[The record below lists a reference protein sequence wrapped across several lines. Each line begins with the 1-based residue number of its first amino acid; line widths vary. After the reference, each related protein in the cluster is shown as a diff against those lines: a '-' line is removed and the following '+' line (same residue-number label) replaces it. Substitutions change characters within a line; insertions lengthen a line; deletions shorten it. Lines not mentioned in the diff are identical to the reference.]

1 MGLRELAAGI
11 TVTDEQRDRGVT
23 EVDAAETPLVD
34 RLAAH
39 EDALPCTAAAAATVL
54 ESHTA
59 GRSVGESAREANV
72 APMTAAKLL
81 HRCGVA
87 GVCPLAP
94 TAREVVR
101 DWLAG
106 DLSRADAETLTGA
119 DDADFALATYV
130 ETHDPVPE
138 LKPVADAVATP
149 DRSRAVE
156 TREALGDTMS
166 SVEDL
171 R

>member
-1 MGLRELAAGI
+1 MGLRELAAGL
-11 TVTDEQRDRGVT
+11 TVTDEQRDRGVA

-34 RLAAH
+34 RLAPHA
-39 EDALPCTAAAAATVL
+39 DALPCSAEAAATVL
-54 ESHTA
+54 RAHAE
-59 GRSVGESAREANV
+59 GRSVGDGAREAGV

-101 DWLAG
+101 DWLDG
-106 DLSRADAETLTGA
+106 RLSRSEAETLTGA
-119 DDADFALATYV
+119 DPADFALATYV
-130 ETHDPVPE
+130 ETHDPVPA
-138 LKPVADAVATP
+138 LAAVAEGVLAP
-149 DRSRAVE
+149 DPDPERRA
-156 TREALGDTMS
+156 ALEDAG
-166 SVEDL
+166 SVEQL

>member
-11 TVTDEQRDRGVT
+11 TVTDEQEERGVP
-23 EVDAAETPLVD
+23 EVDAAEASLAD

-39 EDALPCTAAAAATVL
+39 DDALPCTPAAAATVL

-59 GRSVGESAREANV
+59 GRSVGESAREAGV
-72 APMTAAKLL
+72 APMTAAKAL

-87 GVCPLAP
+87 GISPLAP
-94 TAREVVR
+94 AAREVVR

-106 DLSRADAETLTGA
+106 ELPRSEAEALTGA
-119 DDADFALATYV
+119 GEAEFALAAYV
-130 ETHDPVPE
+130 ETHDPVPALAAAAE
-138 LKPVADAVATP
+138 GALAP
-149 DRSRAVE
+149 DRSHSVAKRD
-156 TREALGDTMS
+156 ALGDTMS
-166 SVEDL
+166 SVDDL